1 MKISK
6 LKNLVIS
13 STFILPFAVISAAC
27 ATKADPFAVISAA
40 CATKADFDE
49 SALKEFLIIPLAKE
63 LNSQNNRNNKIKMY
77 MHNDVAY
84 VGIKEF
90 LRSISTIIKHDKLT
104 FSFNNDKV
112 KLVLKTDL
120 DEKNNPSLIVDY
132 KSKKIIVSNYKF
144 FTEILK
150 KYERGEEKLKI
161 SFLKR
166 ENQNLNQEFEFD
178 LKKYNIDILKG
189 KDDLYLPQIL
199 LNQVILNESNIQTY
213 FNEDV
218 FNIFRF
224 AESLTGFG
232 SITLKMSP
240 KNNVKNIPDGLKNFQ
255 LKYYPFLFDY
265 YYGIKLDKNKS
276 YKEFFN
282 NYKTDILSNDS
293 DTHYLSTK
301 KIISDLDDLHTAYKL
316 DGYYDKSRD
325 LSSKQIANKTRTNG
339 QIEIG
344 NHLQKYY
351 FKNNTEY
358 QNVYTSD
365 NKTSVISFKAFEED
379 SASHIEKSLK
389 EAKEKGVKNIVF
401 NLTLNGGGFIGAA
414 FEIMGFMTDKPFKSY
429 TYNPLSGEKKIELIQ
444 SKYPKYDFNYY
455 VLTSP
460 YAFSAGNIF
469 PQMVKDN
476 NVGKVIGYKTFGG
489 ASAISYAILPTGD
502 IIQLSS
508 NTVFTDKHFRTTEFG
523 IEPNFKFKYDLSKN
537 PEKLYDLTNIQ
548 NIVNNISQGKFDDVI
563 EVKES
568 DPETKSEHKTSKNN
582 PHMTSNLIPRDSSK
596 KHFSLNSN
604 SSTIENKSGNIS
616 KLSAKPVNMSNN
628 VKIAIILSTVVIAI
642 LAIAISVYFV
652 IRKQKRKLNLKNEI

>member
-6 LKNLVIS
+6 LRNLVIS
-13 STFILPFAVISAAC
+13 STFIL
-27 ATKADPFAVISAA
+27 PFAVISAA

-63 LNSQNNRNNKIKMY
+63 LNGQISGNNKIKIY

-112 KLVLKTDL
+112 KLVLKTDQ
-120 DEKNNPSLIVDY
+120 DEKNNPSLTVDY

-224 AESLTGFG
+224 AESLAGFG

-240 KNNVKNIPDGLKNFQ
+240 KNNVKNIPDGLRNFQ

-293 DTHYLSTK
+293 DIHYLSTK
-301 KIISDLDDLHTAYKL
+301 KIISDLDDPHTAYKL
-316 DGYYDKSRD
+316 DGYYDKSRG
-325 LSSKQIANKTRTNG
+325 LYSQQIANKKRTNG
-339 QIEIG
+339 QIELG
-344 NHLQKYY
+344 NYLQKHY
-351 FKNNTEY
+351 FKNITEY

-429 TYNPLSGEKKIELIQ
+429 TYNPLSGEKKIESIQ

-523 IEPNFKFKYDLSKN
+523 IEPNFKFKYDLSKK

-548 NIVNNISQGKFDDVI
+548 NIVNNLSQGNFDDVI

-568 DPETKSEHKTSKNN
+568 EPETKPEHKTSKNN
-582 PHMTSNLIPRDSSK
+582 PHMNSNLIPRDNSK
-596 KHFSLNSN
+596 EHFSY
-604 SSTIENKSGNIS
+604 K
-616 KLSAKPVNMSNN
+616 
-628 VKIAIILSTVVIAI
+628 
-642 LAIAISVYFV
+642 F
-652 IRKQKRKLNLKNEI
+652 

>member
-6 LKNLVIS
+6 IRNLVIS
-13 STFILPFAVISAAC
+13 SAFILPFTVISATC
-27 ATKADPFAVISAA
+27 E
-40 CATKADFDE
+40 TKADFDE
-49 SALKEFLIIPLAKE
+49 SALKDFLIIPLAKE
-63 LNSQNNRNNKIKMY
+63 LNGQIDRNSKIKMY

-90 LRSISTIIKHDKLT
+90 LKSISTIIKHDKLT

-112 KLVLKTDL
+112 ELVLKTDL
-120 DEKNNPSLIVDY
+120 DDKNNPSLTVDY
-132 KSKKIIVSNYKF
+132 KLKKIIVSNYKF

-166 ENQNLNQEFEFD
+166 ENQNLNEEFEFD

-199 LNQVILNESNIQTY
+199 LNQVLLNESNIQTY

-224 AESLTGFG
+224 AESLAGTGP
-232 SITLKMSP
+232 INLKMSP
-240 KNNVKNIPDGLKNFQ
+240 KNSVKNIPDGLKNFQ

-301 KIISDLDDLHTAYKL
+301 KIISDLDDPHTAYKL

-325 LSSKQIANKTRTNG
+325 LYSRQIANKKRTND
-339 QIEIG
+339 QIEISD
-344 NHLQKYY
+344 HLQKHY
-351 FKNNTEY
+351 FKNITEY
-358 QNVYTSD
+358 QNVYTPD

-460 YAFSAGNIF
+460 YAFSAWNIF

-537 PEKLYDLTNIQ
+537 PEKLYDLNNIQ
-548 NIVNNISQGKFDDVI
+548 NIVNNISRGNFDYVI

-568 DPETKSEHKTSKNN
+568 EPETKSEHKTSKNN
-582 PHMTSNLIPRDSSK
+582 PHMNSNLIPRNSSK
-596 KHFSLNSN
+596 DHFSLNSN

-652 IRKQKRKLNLKNEI
+652 IKKQKRKLNLKNEI

>member
-6 LKNLVIS
+6 IRNSVIS
-13 STFILPFAVISAAC
+13 SAFILPFTVISATC
-27 ATKADPFAVISAA
+27 E
-40 CATKADFDE
+40 TKADFDE

-63 LNSQNNRNNKIKMY
+63 LNGRIDRKNNKIKMY

-120 DEKNNPSLIVDY
+120 DEKNNPSLTVDY
-132 KSKKIIVSNYKF
+132 KLKKIIVSKYKF
-144 FTEILK
+144 FTEILY
-150 KYERGEEKLKI
+150 KYEIGEEKLKI

-166 ENQNLNQEFEFD
+166 ENQTLNEEFEFD

-199 LNQVILNESNIQTY
+199 LNQVIWNESNIQTY

-218 FNIFRF
+218 FNIFRC
-224 AESLTGFG
+224 AEALTGFG
-232 SITLKMSP
+232 SISLKMSP

-301 KIISDLDDLHTAYKL
+301 KIISDLDDPHTAYKL

-325 LSSKQIANKTRTNG
+325 LSSRQIANKKRTNG
-339 QIEIG
+339 QIELG
-344 NHLQKYY
+344 NHLQKQY

-358 QNVYTSD
+358 QNVYTPD
-365 NKTSVISFKAFEED
+365 NKTSVISFKTFEED

-389 EAKEKGVKNIVF
+389 EAKEKSVKNIVF

-568 DPETKSEHKTSKNN
+568 EPETKSEHKTSKNN
-582 PHMTSNLIPRDSSK
+582 PHMNSNLMPRNSSK
-596 KHFSLNSN
+596 EHFSLNSN
-604 SSTIENKSGNIS
+604 SSTIENKSDNIS
-616 KLSAKPVNMSNN
+616 KLSAKSVNMSNN

-652 IRKQKRKLNLKNEI
+652 IKKQKRKLNLKNEI

>member
-6 LKNLVIS
+6 IRKLVIS
-13 STFILPFAVISAAC
+13 SAFILPFTVISATC
-27 ATKADPFAVISAA
+27 E
-40 CATKADFDE
+40 TKADFDE

-63 LNSQNNRNNKIKMY
+63 LNGQIDRNNKIKMY

-90 LRSISTIIKHDKLT
+90 LKSISTIIKYDKLT

-120 DEKNNPSLIVDY
+120 DEKNNPSLTVDY
-132 KSKKIIVSNYKF
+132 KLKKIIVSNYKF

-166 ENQNLNQEFEFD
+166 ENQNLNEEFELD

-224 AESLTGFG
+224 AESLAGTGP
-232 SITLKMSP
+232 INLKMSP
-240 KNNVKNIPDGLKNFQ
+240 KNSVKNIPDGLRDFQ

-301 KIISDLDDLHTAYKL
+301 KIISDLDDPHTAYKL
-316 DGYYDKSRD
+316 DGYYDKSRN
-325 LSSKQIANKTRTNG
+325 LSSQQIANKKRTND
-339 QIEIG
+339 QIEIS
-344 NHLQKYY
+344 NQLQKYY

-358 QNVYTSD
+358 QNVYTPD

-568 DPETKSEHKTSKNN
+568 EPETKSVHKTSKKN
-582 PHMTSNLIPRDSSK
+582 PHMNSNLIPRDSSK
-596 KHFSLNSN
+596 EHFSLNSN

-616 KLSAKPVNMSNN
+616 ELSAKPVNMSNN

>member
-6 LKNLVIS
+6 IRNLVIS
-13 STFILPFAVISAAC
+13 SAFILPFTVISATC
-27 ATKADPFAVISAA
+27 E
-40 CATKADFDE
+40 TKADFDE
-49 SALKEFLIIPLAKE
+49 SALKDFLIIPLAKE
-63 LNSQNNRNNKIKMY
+63 LNGQIDRNSKIKMY

-90 LRSISTIIKHDKLT
+90 LKSISTIIKHDKLT

-120 DEKNNPSLIVDY
+120 DEKNNPSLTVDY
-132 KSKKIIVSNYKF
+132 KLKKIIVSNYKF

-166 ENQNLNQEFEFD
+166 ENQNLNEEFEFD

-224 AESLTGFG
+224 AESLTGTG
-232 SITLKMSP
+232 PITLKMSP
-240 KNNVKNIPDGLKNFQ
+240 KNNVKNIPDGLRNFQ

-301 KIISDLDDLHTAYKL
+301 KIISDLDDPHTAYKL

-325 LSSKQIANKTRTNG
+325 LYSQQIANKKRTND
-339 QIEIG
+339 QIEIS
-344 NHLQKYY
+344 NQLQKHY

-358 QNVYTSD
+358 QNVYTPD
-365 NKTSVISFKAFEED
+365 NKTSVISFKTFEED

-537 PEKLYDLTNIQ
+537 PEKLYDLNNIQ
-548 NIVNNISQGKFDDVI
+548 NIVNNISQGNFDDVI

-568 DPETKSEHKTSKNN
+568 EPETKSEHKTSKNN
-582 PHMTSNLIPRDSSK
+582 PHMNSNLIPRDSSK
-596 KHFSLNSN
+596 EHFSLNSN
-604 SSTIENKSGNIS
+604 SSTIENKSDNIS
-616 KLSAKPVNMSNN
+616 KLSTKPVNMSNN

-642 LAIAISVYFV
+642 LTIAISVYFV
-652 IRKQKRKLNLKNEI
+652 IKKQKRKLNLKNEI

>member
-6 LKNLVIS
+6 IRNLVIS
-13 STFILPFAVISAAC
+13 SAFILPFTVISATC
-27 ATKADPFAVISAA
+27 E
-40 CATKADFDE
+40 TKADFDE

-63 LNSQNNRNNKIKMY
+63 LNGRIDRKNNKIKMY

-104 FSFNNDKV
+104 FSFNNDKA

-120 DEKNNPSLIVDY
+120 DEKNNPSLTVDY
-132 KSKKIIVSNYKF
+132 KLKKIIVSNYKF

-166 ENQNLNQEFEFD
+166 ENQNLNEEFEFD

-232 SITLKMSP
+232 SISLKMSP

-301 KIISDLDDLHTAYKL
+301 KIISDLDDPHTAYKL

-325 LSSKQIANKTRTNG
+325 LSSRQIANKKRTNG
-339 QIEIG
+339 QIELG
-344 NHLQKYY
+344 NHLQKQY

-358 QNVYTSD
+358 QNVYTPD
-365 NKTSVISFKAFEED
+365 NKTSVISFKTFEED

-389 EAKEKGVKNIVF
+389 EAKEKSVKNIVF

-568 DPETKSEHKTSKNN
+568 EPETKSEHKTSKNN
-582 PHMTSNLIPRDSSK
+582 PHMNSNLMPRNSSK
-596 KHFSLNSN
+596 EHFSLNSN
-604 SSTIENKSGNIS
+604 SSTIENKSDNIS
-616 KLSAKPVNMSNN
+616 KLSAKSVNMSNN

-652 IRKQKRKLNLKNEI
+652 IKKQKRKLNLKNEI

>member
-6 LKNLVIS
+6 IKNLVIS
-13 STFILPFAVISAAC
+13 SAFILPFTVVS
-27 ATKADPFAVISAA
+27 TT

-63 LNSQNNRNNKIKMY
+63 LNGQIDRNSKIKMY

-90 LRSISTIIKHDKLT
+90 LKSISTIIKHDKLT

-120 DEKNNPSLIVDY
+120 DEKNNPSLTVDY
-132 KSKKIIVSNYKF
+132 KLKKIIVSNYKF

-166 ENQNLNQEFEFD
+166 ENQNLNEEFELD
-178 LKKYNIDILKG
+178 LKKYDIDILKG

-224 AESLTGFG
+224 AESLAGTGP
-232 SITLKMSP
+232 ITLKMSP
-240 KNNVKNIPDGLKNFQ
+240 KNSVKNIPDGLKNFQ

-301 KIISDLDDLHTAYKL
+301 KIISDLDDPHTAYKL

-325 LSSKQIANKTRTNG
+325 LSSRQIANKKRTND
-339 QIEIG
+339 QIELG
-344 NHLQKYY
+344 DHLQKYY
-351 FKNNTEY
+351 FKNITEY
-358 QNVYTSD
+358 QNVYTPD
-365 NKTSVISFKAFEED
+365 NKTSVISFKTFEED

-429 TYNPLSGEKKIELIQ
+429 TYNPLSGEKKIELIK

-568 DPETKSEHKTSKNN
+568 EPETKSEHKTSKNN
-582 PHMTSNLIPRDSSK
+582 PHMNSNLIPRNSSK
-596 KHFSLNSN
+596 EHFSLNSN
-604 SSTIENKSGNIS
+604 SSTIENKSDNIS

>member
-6 LKNLVIS
+6 IRNLVIS
-13 STFILPFAVISAAC
+13 SAFILPFTVISA
-27 ATKADPFAVISAA
+27 T

-63 LNSQNNRNNKIKMY
+63 LNGQIDRNSKIKMY

-90 LRSISTIIKHDKLT
+90 LKSISTIIKYDKLT

-120 DEKNNPSLIVDY
+120 DEKNNPSLTVDY
-132 KSKKIIVSNYKF
+132 KLKKIIVSNYKF

-166 ENQNLNQEFEFD
+166 ENQNLNEEFELD

-224 AESLTGFG
+224 AESLAGTGP
-232 SITLKMSP
+232 INLKMSP
-240 KNNVKNIPDGLKNFQ
+240 KNNVKNIPDGLRNFQ

-301 KIISDLDDLHTAYKL
+301 KIISDLDDPHTAYKL

-325 LSSKQIANKTRTNG
+325 LYSQQITNKKRTND
-339 QIEIG
+339 QIEIS
-344 NHLQKYY
+344 NQLQKYY

-358 QNVYTSD
+358 QNVYTPD

-389 EAKEKGVKNIVF
+389 EAKEKGIKNIVF

-548 NIVNNISQGKFDDVI
+548 NIVNNLSQGNFDDVI

-568 DPETKSEHKTSKNN
+568 EPETKSEHKTSKKN
-582 PHMTSNLIPRDSSK
+582 PHMNSNLIPRNSSK
-596 KHFSLNSN
+596 EHFSLNSN
-604 SSTIENKSGNIS
+604 SSTTENKSGNIS
-616 KLSAKPVNMSNN
+616 ELSAKPVNMSNN

-652 IRKQKRKLNLKNEI
+652 IKKQKRKLNLKNEI

>member
-6 LKNLVIS
+6 LRNLVIS
-13 STFILPFAVISAAC
+13 STFIL
-27 ATKADPFAVISAA
+27 PFAVISAA

-325 LSSKQIANKTRTNG
+325 LSSKQIANKTRTND

-548 NIVNNISQGKFDDVI
+548 NIVNNLSQGKFDDVI

-568 DPETKSEHKTSKNN
+568 KPETKSEHKTSKKN
-582 PHMTSNLIPRDSSK
+582 PHMTSNLIPRDNSK
-596 KHFSLNSN
+596 EHFSLNSN

-642 LAIAISVYFV
+642 IAIAISVYFV

>member
-6 LKNLVIS
+6 IRNLVIS
-13 STFILPFAVISAAC
+13 SAFILPFTVISATC
-27 ATKADPFAVISAA
+27 E
-40 CATKADFDE
+40 TKADFDE
-49 SALKEFLIIPLAKE
+49 SALKDFLIIPLAKE
-63 LNSQNNRNNKIKMY
+63 LNGQIDRKNNKIKMY

-90 LRSISTIIKHDKLT
+90 LKSISTIIKHDKLT

-112 KLVLKTDL
+112 KLVLKTNL
-120 DEKNNPSLIVDY
+120 DEKNNPSLTVDY
-132 KSKKIIVSNYKF
+132 KLKKIIVSNYKF

-166 ENQNLNQEFEFD
+166 ENQNLNEEFEFD

-199 LNQVILNESNIQTY
+199 LNQVLLNESNIQTY

-224 AESLTGFG
+224 AESLAGFG

-240 KNNVKNIPDGLKNFQ
+240 KNSVKNIPDGLKNFQ

-301 KIISDLDDLHTAYKL
+301 KIISDLDDPHTAYKL

-325 LSSKQIANKTRTNG
+325 LYSRQIANKKRTND
-339 QIEIG
+339 QIEIS
-344 NHLQKYY
+344 NQLQKYY
-351 FKNNTEY
+351 FKNITEY

-568 DPETKSEHKTSKNN
+568 GPETKSEHKTSKKN
-582 PHMTSNLIPRDSSK
+582 PHMNSNLIHSDSSK
-596 KHFSLNSN
+596 DHFSLNSN
-604 SSTIENKSGNIS
+604 SSTIENKSDNIS

-652 IRKQKRKLNLKNEI
+652 IKKQKRKLNLKNEI

>member
-6 LKNLVIS
+6 IRNLVIS
-13 STFILPFAVISAAC
+13 SAFILPFTVISATC
-27 ATKADPFAVISAA
+27 E
-40 CATKADFDE
+40 TKADFDE

-63 LNSQNNRNNKIKMY
+63 LNGRIDRNNKIKMY

-120 DEKNNPSLIVDY
+120 DEKNNPSLTVDY
-132 KSKKIIVSNYKF
+132 KLKKIIVSNYKF

-166 ENQNLNQEFEFD
+166 ENQNLNEEFEFD

-224 AESLTGFG
+224 AESLAGTGP
-232 SITLKMSP
+232 INLKMSP
-240 KNNVKNIPDGLKNFQ
+240 KNNVKNIPDGLRNFQ

-301 KIISDLDDLHTAYKL
+301 KIISDLDDPHTAYKL
-316 DGYYDKSRD
+316 DGYYDKSRN
-325 LSSKQIANKTRTNG
+325 LSSQQIANKKRTND
-339 QIEIG
+339 QIEIS
-344 NHLQKYY
+344 NQLQKYY

-358 QNVYTSD
+358 QNVYTPD

-568 DPETKSEHKTSKNN
+568 EPETKSEHKTSKKN
-582 PHMTSNLIPRDSSK
+582 PHMNSNLIPRDSSK
-596 KHFSLNSN
+596 EHFSLNSN
-604 SSTIENKSGNIS
+604 SSTIENKSGNFS

-652 IRKQKRKLNLKNEI
+652 IKKQKRKLNLKNEI

>member
-6 LKNLVIS
+6 IRNLVIS
-13 STFILPFAVISAAC
+13 SAFILPFTVISATC
-27 ATKADPFAVISAA
+27 E
-40 CATKADFDE
+40 TKADFDE

-63 LNSQNNRNNKIKMY
+63 LNGRIDRKNNKIKMY

-120 DEKNNPSLIVDY
+120 DEKNNPSLTVDY
-132 KSKKIIVSNYKF
+132 KLKKIIVSNYKF

-166 ENQNLNQEFEFD
+166 ENQNLNEEFEFD

-232 SITLKMSP
+232 SISLKMSP

-301 KIISDLDDLHTAYKL
+301 KIISDLDDPHTAYKL

-325 LSSKQIANKTRTNG
+325 LSSRQIANK
-339 QIEIG
+339 
-344 NHLQKYY
+344 K
-351 FKNNTEY
+351 KN
-358 QNVYTSD
+358 
-365 NKTSVISFKAFEED
+365 
-379 SASHIEKSLK
+379 
-389 EAKEKGVKNIVF
+389 
-401 NLTLNGGGFIGAA
+401 
-414 FEIMGFMTDKPFKSY
+414 
-429 TYNPLSGEKKIELIQ
+429 
-444 SKYPKYDFNYY
+444 
-455 VLTSP
+455 
-460 YAFSAGNIF
+460 
-469 PQMVKDN
+469 
-476 NVGKVIGYKTFGG
+476 
-489 ASAISYAILPTGD
+489 
-502 IIQLSS
+502 
-508 NTVFTDKHFRTTEFG
+508 
-523 IEPNFKFKYDLSKN
+523 
-537 PEKLYDLTNIQ
+537 
-548 NIVNNISQGKFDDVI
+548 
-563 EVKES
+563 
-568 DPETKSEHKTSKNN
+568 
-582 PHMTSNLIPRDSSK
+582 
-596 KHFSLNSN
+596 
-604 SSTIENKSGNIS
+604 
-616 KLSAKPVNMSNN
+616 
-628 VKIAIILSTVVIAI
+628 
-642 LAIAISVYFV
+642 
-652 IRKQKRKLNLKNEI
+652 

>member
-6 LKNLVIS
+6 IRNLVIS
-13 STFILPFAVISAAC
+13 SAFILPFTVISATC
-27 ATKADPFAVISAA
+27 E
-40 CATKADFDE
+40 TKADFDE

-63 LNSQNNRNNKIKMY
+63 LNGRIDRNNKIKMY

-120 DEKNNPSLIVDY
+120 DEKNNPSLTVDY
-132 KSKKIIVSNYKF
+132 KLKKIIVSNYKF

-166 ENQNLNQEFEFD
+166 ENQNLNEEFEFD
-178 LKKYNIDILKG
+178 LKKYNINILKG

-224 AESLTGFG
+224 AESLAGTGP
-232 SITLKMSP
+232 INLKMSP
-240 KNNVKNIPDGLKNFQ
+240 KNNVKNIPDGLRNFQ

-301 KIISDLDDLHTAYKL
+301 KIISDLDDPHTAYKL
-316 DGYYDKSRD
+316 DGYYDKSRN
-325 LSSKQIANKTRTNG
+325 LSSQQIANKKRTND
-339 QIEIG
+339 QIEIS
-344 NHLQKYY
+344 NQLQKYY

-358 QNVYTSD
+358 QNVYTPD

-568 DPETKSEHKTSKNN
+568 EPETKSEHKTSKKN
-582 PHMTSNLIPRDSSK
+582 PHMNSNLIPRDSSK
-596 KHFSLNSN
+596 EHFSLNSN
-604 SSTIENKSGNIS
+604 SSTIENKSGNFS

-652 IRKQKRKLNLKNEI
+652 IKKQKRKLNLKNEI

>member
-6 LKNLVIS
+6 IRNLVIS
-13 STFILPFAVISAAC
+13 SAFILPFTVISATC
-27 ATKADPFAVISAA
+27 E
-40 CATKADFDE
+40 TKADFDE

-63 LNSQNNRNNKIKMY
+63 LNGRIDRKNNKIKMY

-120 DEKNNPSLIVDY
+120 DEKNNPSLTVDY
-132 KSKKIIVSNYKF
+132 KLKKIIVSNYKF

-166 ENQNLNQEFEFD
+166 ENQNLNEEFEFD

-232 SITLKMSP
+232 SISLKMSP

-301 KIISDLDDLHTAYKL
+301 KIISDLDDPHTAYKL

-325 LSSKQIANKTRTNG
+325 LSSRQIANKKRTNG
-339 QIEIG
+339 QIELG
-344 NHLQKYY
+344 NHLQKQY

-358 QNVYTSD
+358 QNVYTPD
-365 NKTSVISFKAFEED
+365 NKTSVISFKTFEED
-379 SASHIEKSLK
+379 SASYIEKSLK
-389 EAKEKGVKNIVF
+389 EAKEKSVKNIVF

-568 DPETKSEHKTSKNN
+568 EPETKSEHKTSKNN
-582 PHMTSNLIPRDSSK
+582 PHMNSNLMPRNSSK
-596 KHFSLNSN
+596 EHFSLNSN
-604 SSTIENKSGNIS
+604 SSTIENKSDNIS
-616 KLSAKPVNMSNN
+616 KLSAKSVNMSNN

-652 IRKQKRKLNLKNEI
+652 IKKQKRKLNLKNEI

>member
-1 MKISK
+1 MGY
-6 LKNLVIS
+6 N
-13 STFILPFAVISAAC
+13 FY
-27 ATKADPFAVISAA
+27 
-40 CATKADFDE
+40 
-49 SALKEFLIIPLAKE
+49 
-63 LNSQNNRNNKIKMY
+63 N
-77 MHNDVAY
+77 
-84 VGIKEF
+84 
-90 LRSISTIIKHDKLT
+90 
-104 FSFNNDKV
+104 
-112 KLVLKTDL
+112 
-120 DEKNNPSLIVDY
+120 
-132 KSKKIIVSNYKF
+132 
-144 FTEILK
+144 
-150 KYERGEEKLKI
+150 ERGEEKLKI

-166 ENQNLNQEFEFD
+166 ENQNLNEEFEFD

-224 AESLTGFG
+224 AESLAGTGP
-232 SITLKMSP
+232 INLKMSP
-240 KNNVKNIPDGLKNFQ
+240 KNNVKNIPDGLRNFQ

-301 KIISDLDDLHTAYKL
+301 KIISDLDDPHTAYKL
-316 DGYYDKSRD
+316 DGYYDKSRN
-325 LSSKQIANKTRTNG
+325 LSSQQIANKKRTND
-339 QIEIG
+339 QIEIS
-344 NHLQKYY
+344 NQLQKYY

-358 QNVYTSD
+358 QNVYTPD

-568 DPETKSEHKTSKNN
+568 EPETKSEHKTSKKN
-582 PHMTSNLIPRDSSK
+582 PHMNSNLIPRDSSK
-596 KHFSLNSN
+596 EHFSLNSN
-604 SSTIENKSGNIS
+604 SSTIENKSGNFS

-652 IRKQKRKLNLKNEI
+652 IKKQKRKLNLKNEI

>member
-6 LKNLVIS
+6 IRNLVIS
-13 STFILPFAVISAAC
+13 PAFILPFTVISATC
-27 ATKADPFAVISAA
+27 E
-40 CATKADFDE
+40 TKADFDE
-49 SALKEFLIIPLAKE
+49 SALKDFLIIPLAKE
-63 LNSQNNRNNKIKMY
+63 LNGQIDRNSKIKMY

-112 KLVLKTDL
+112 KLVLKTDP
-120 DEKNNPSLIVDY
+120 DEKNNPSLTVDY
-132 KSKKIIVSNYKF
+132 KLKKIIVSNYKF
-144 FTEILK
+144 FREILK

-166 ENQNLNQEFEFD
+166 ENQNLNEEFEFD

-199 LNQVILNESNIQTY
+199 LNQVLLNESNIQTY

-224 AESLTGFG
+224 AESLTGTG
-232 SITLKMSP
+232 PINLKMSP
-240 KNNVKNIPDGLKNFQ
+240 KNSVKNIPDGLKNFQ

-301 KIISDLDDLHTAYKL
+301 KIISDLDDPHTAYKL

-325 LSSKQIANKTRTNG
+325 LYSRQIANKKRTNG

-344 NHLQKYY
+344 NHLQKQY

-358 QNVYTSD
+358 QNVHTPD
-365 NKTSVISFKAFEED
+365 NKTSVISFKTFEED

-389 EAKEKGVKNIVF
+389 EAKEKSVKNIVF

-414 FEIMGFMTDKPFKSY
+414 FEIMGFMTNKPFKSY
-429 TYNPLSGEKKIELIQ
+429 TYNPLSGEKKNRINSI
-444 SKYPKYDFNYY
+444 K
-455 VLTSP
+455 
-460 YAFSAGNIF
+460 
-469 PQMVKDN
+469 
-476 NVGKVIGYKTFGG
+476 
-489 ASAISYAILPTGD
+489 IS
-502 IIQLSS
+502 
-508 NTVFTDKHFRTTEFG
+508 
-523 IEPNFKFKYDLSKN
+523 
-537 PEKLYDLTNIQ
+537 
-548 NIVNNISQGKFDDVI
+548 
-563 EVKES
+563 
-568 DPETKSEHKTSKNN
+568 
-582 PHMTSNLIPRDSSK
+582 
-596 KHFSLNSN
+596 
-604 SSTIENKSGNIS
+604 
-616 KLSAKPVNMSNN
+616 
-628 VKIAIILSTVVIAI
+628 
-642 LAIAISVYFV
+642 
-652 IRKQKRKLNLKNEI
+652 

>member
-6 LKNLVIS
+6 IRNLVIS
-13 STFILPFAVISAAC
+13 SAFILPFTVISATC
-27 ATKADPFAVISAA
+27 E
-40 CATKADFDE
+40 TKADFDE

-63 LNSQNNRNNKIKMY
+63 LNGRIDRKNNKIKMY

-120 DEKNNPSLIVDY
+120 DEKNNPSLTVDY
-132 KSKKIIVSNYKF
+132 KLKKIIVSNYKF

-166 ENQNLNQEFEFD
+166 ENQNLNEEFEFD

-232 SITLKMSP
+232 SISLKMSP

-301 KIISDLDDLHTAYKL
+301 KIISDLDDPHTAYKL

-325 LSSKQIANKTRTNG
+325 LSSRQIANKKRTNG
-339 QIEIG
+339 QIELG
-344 NHLQKYY
+344 NHLQKQY

-358 QNVYTSD
+358 QNVYTPD

-568 DPETKSEHKTSKNN
+568 EPETKSVHKTSKKN
-582 PHMTSNLIPRDSSK
+582 PHMNSNLIPRDSSK
-596 KHFSLNSN
+596 EHFSLNSN

-616 KLSAKPVNMSNN
+616 ELSAKPVNMSNN